1 MFLILLFPPYYPNH
15 FAALPPNH
23 PLSLIKK
30 CWLILLY
37 DNCQHLIQSF
47 AFHKCYWWTILSCCL
62 SPYINSPHPFL
73 IHLYMSFFDL
83 WCSYLVPDY
92 ILNHCYWCFFW
103 FSSTNHLRCY
113 LYYFFKGWWL
123 MIDDGYNISPQQN
136 SSKSILSIQSIQRG
150 SSLGIVVDWIN
161 GWLLNIY
168 LD

>member
-47 AFHKCYWWTILSCCL
+47 AFHKCYWWTVLSCCL

-123 MIDDGYNISPQQN
+123 MMVIIFLHNQ
-136 SSKSILSIQSIQRG
+136 ILPSLYCLSNQSNEDHLLEF
-150 SSLGIVVDWIN
+150 SWIE
-161 GWLLNIY
+161 
-168 LD
+168 